1 MTRILHVLDHS
12 LPLQSGYT
20 FRTRAILKA
29 QEALGLEV
37 RAVTGQRHTAVPV
50 ADALDAGGAE
60 MIDGLRFWR
69 TPGSAAGAPGLREWR
84 EVRALAD
91 RIEAVAR
98 IWRPDVLH
106 AHSPALC
113 GMAALR
119 AARRLG
125 LPLVYEIRA
134 FWEDAAVGNGT
145 GTADSWRYWLTRKL
159 ENRVVAGADAVV
171 TICQGLKADL
181 MARKVCADRITIMP
195 NGVDLALFGAP
206 LQRDPALADRLG
218 LGEGVVIG
226 FLGSFYPYEGLD
238 DLIAAMPA
246 IVAGQSDARLL
257 LVGGGPAEAA
267 LRLAAEASP
276 ARHAIRFVGRVPH
289 HEVDRYYA
297 LADVVCYPRKAMRL
311 TDLVTPLKPLEAMAQ
326 GKLVTASS
334 VGGHRELIE
343 DGVTGTLFA
352 PDDPAALA
360 ASLVQLLHDRAGWDE
375 RREVARAFVGR
386 AHDWGC
392 NVARYLSVYQAVLAS
407 KGDSARIA
415 A

>member
-1 MTRILHVLDHS
+1 MTRILHVLDHG

-29 QEALGLEV
+29 QEALGLSV
-37 RAVTGQRHTAVPV
+37 AAVTGLRHGALPEGDSGDGAVV
-50 ADALDAGGAE
+50 V
-60 MIDGLRFWR
+60 DGLRFWR
-69 TPGSAAGAPGLREWR
+69 TPGSAEGAPGLREWR

-91 RIEAVAR
+91 RIEAVAA

-125 LPLVYEIRA
+125 VPLVYEIRA

-145 GTADSWRYWLTRKL
+145 GSAGSWRYWLTRQL

-171 TICQGLKADL
+171 TICQGLKTDL
-181 MARKVCADRITIMP
+181 VARGTAADRITIMP
-195 NGVDLALFGAP
+195 NGVDLTLFGTP
-206 LQRDPALADRLG
+206 LARDRHLAAQLG
-218 LGEGVVIG
+218 LGEGPVIG

-246 IVAGQSDARLL
+246 MVAAQSDARLL

-267 LRLAAEASP
+267 LRALADASP
-276 ARHAIRFVGRVPH
+276 AAHAIRFVGRVPH
-289 HEVDRYYA
+289 HDIDRYYA
-297 LADVVCYPRKAMRL
+297 LVDVVCYPRKAMRL

-326 GKLVTASS
+326 GKLVAASS

-360 ASLVQLLHDRAGWDE
+360 QAIAGLLGDRAGWDE
-375 RREVARAFVGR
+375 RRTVARRFVER
-386 AHDWGC
+386 AHDWGF
-392 NVARYLSVYQAVLAS
+392 NARRYLSVYQAVLAS
-407 KGDSARIA
+407 KGEAAPIA